1 MSKKTARRRRKN
13 FTQETLT
20 QDERFKYKLIAE
32 GLGVG
37 ICAGLVVSLFRYA
50 LSKAEYARNLYI
62 EIASQKLIFAVLGV
76 LLLIFLAVCIAGIIR
91 KEPLSTGSGI
101 PQVKGELRGEVNA
114 NWVQVIIAKFLGGI
128 MALGAGLSLGREGP
142 SIQLGAMV
150 GKGFS
155 RINNRLRTEEKLLI
169 TCGSSAGLAA
179 AFGAPVAGVVFALEE
194 LHKNFSQ
201 EVLLST
207 MAAAIA
213 ADSIGT
219 YIFGLEPVFDLG
231 TSVDA
236 GMPLSRM
243 WMVVILGIVMGAFG
257 VFYNKTIDFSQ
268 DVFGKLKKPE
278 HKLAIPFVVILA
290 LAIFLP
296 EALGSGHELIE
307 KAGEGALTLKVLLM
321 LLVIKY
327 IFSAMSFGTG
337 APGGI
342 FLPLLV
348 LGALTGG
355 LFTTFLSPIV
365 GYEENYIQYFVILGM
380 TGYFSAIVR
389 APITGVIL
397 LSEMTGTFSNLLAL
411 STVALVSYMTADV
424 LGGEPIYDQLME
436 RMLAG
441 GKVRK
446 PKKTNKVLIEGE
458 IYFGAY
464 MEGKPLCE
472 IELPTGCLVVA
483 IQRDSREIVPN
494 GDTVLEAG
502 DKLTFLCD
510 EVIAADVQQEIDK
523 KCKKIAL

>member
-1 MSKKTARRRRKN
+1 MSKKTVRRRRKN

-20 QDERFKYKLIAE
+20 KDERFKYKLIAE

-37 ICAGLVVSLFRYA
+37 VCAGLVVSLFRYA
-50 LSKAEYARNLYI
+50 LSKVEYARNLYI
-62 EIASQKLIFAVLGV
+62 EIAEQKLIFAILGV
-76 LLLIFLAVCIAGIIR
+76 FLLIFLALCIAAIIR
-91 KEPLSTGSGI
+91 KEPMSCGSGI
-101 PQVKGELRGEVNA
+101 PQVKGELKGEVNA
-114 NWVQVIIAKFLGGI
+114 NWLQVVIAKFLGGI

-155 RINNRLRTEEKLLI
+155 RLNNRLRTEEKLLI

-194 LHKNFSQ
+194 LHRNFSQ

-231 TSVDA
+231 TSVHA
-236 GMPLSRM
+236 GLPLGRM
-243 WMVVILGIVMGAFG
+243 WMVIILGVVMGAFG
-257 VFYNKTIDFSQ
+257 VFYNKTIEFAQ
-268 DVFGKLKKPE
+268 DMFGKLKTPE
-278 HKLAIPFVVILA
+278 QKLAIPFAVILL
-290 LAIFLP
+290 LAIVLP

-307 KAGEGALTLKVLLM
+307 DAGEGILSLKVLLM
-321 LLVIKY
+321 FLVVKY

-397 LSEMTGTFSNLLAL
+397 LSEMTGTFSNLLPL
-411 STVALVSYMTADV
+411 STVALVAYMTADV
-424 LGGEPIYDQLME
+424 LGGEPIYDQLMD

-446 PKKTNKVLIEGE
+446 PKRTNKVLIEGE
-458 IYFGAY
+458 VYFGAF
-464 MEGKPLCE
+464 MEGKPLSE
-472 IELPTGCLVVA
+472 IDLPTGCLVVS
-483 IQRDSREIVPN
+483 IQRDNKEIVPG

-502 DKLTFLCD
+502 DKLTFLCN
-510 EVIAADVQQEIDK
+510 EVIAGDVQKEIDN
-523 KCKKIAL
+523 KCKKISL